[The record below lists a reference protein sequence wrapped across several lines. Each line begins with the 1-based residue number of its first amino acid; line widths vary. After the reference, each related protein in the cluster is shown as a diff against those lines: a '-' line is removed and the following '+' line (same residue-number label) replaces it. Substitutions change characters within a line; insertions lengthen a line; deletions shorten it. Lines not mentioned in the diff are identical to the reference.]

1 MTAHKRLRTK
11 TVVLLALMIVAGAT
25 GDVLLSKGVKQI
37 GELEQW
43 TTVGV
48 AAFLGSVFTNVT
60 VWLGIA
66 CLIGY
71 FVSYMLVL
79 SWADFSFVLPAS
91 ALTYVLVPVLARIF
105 LNESVTPLRWAGVAC
120 IFLGVVLVGLT
131 PPSTTASASSLE
143 PGGATQGSVEK

>member
-11 TVVLLALMIVAGAT
+11 TLVLLALMVVAGAT
-25 GDVLLSKGVKQI
+25 GDVLLSMGVKQI
-37 GELEQW
+37 GELQHW
-43 TTVGV
+43 TPEGV
-48 AAFLGSVFTNVT
+48 ATFLGNVFTNVT

-91 ALTYVLVPVLARIF
+91 ALTYVLVPVLARIV

-120 IFLGVVLVGLT
+120 IFFGVVLVGIT
-131 PPSTTASASSLE
+131 PPSTTAKSPRLE
-143 PGGATQGSVEK
+143 PGGSVQG

>member
-37 GELEQW
+37 GELQHW
-43 TTVGV
+43 TPR
-48 AAFLGSVFTNVT
+48 ALAEFLSSVFTNAT

-66 CLIGY
+66 CLIAY
-71 FVSYMLVL
+71 FVCYMLVL

-91 ALTYVLVPVLARIF
+91 ALTYVLVPVLARVF
-105 LNESVTPLRWAGVAC
+105 LNEMVTPLRWAGVGC
-120 IFLGVVLVGLT
+120 IFLGVMLVGLT
-131 PPSTTASASSLE
+131 PPSTTRASADHPAE
-143 PGGATQGSVEK
+143 QD

>member
-11 TVVLLALMIVAGAT
+11 TVVLLALMVVAGAT
-25 GDVLLSKGVKQI
+25 GDVLLSMGVKQI
-37 GELEQW
+37 GELQHW
-43 TTVGV
+43 TPEGV
-48 AAFLGSVFTNVT
+48 AAFLVSVFTNVT

-66 CLIGY
+66 CLVGY

-91 ALTYVLVPVLARIF
+91 ALTYVLVPVLARIV
-105 LNESVTPLRWAGVAC
+105 LNESVTPLRWAGVGC

-131 PPSTTASASSLE
+131 PPSTTHAQADHPAE
-143 PGGATQGSVEK
+143 QA

>member
-11 TVVLLALMIVAGAT
+11 TLVLLALMVVAGAT
-25 GDVLLSKGVKQI
+25 GDVLLSMGVKQI
-37 GELEQW
+37 GELQHW
-43 TTVGV
+43 TPAGV
-48 AAFLGSVFTNVT
+48 AAFLWSVFTNVT

-91 ALTYVLVPVLARIF
+91 ALTYVLVPVLARIV

-131 PPSTTASASSLE
+131 PPSTTTKSPRLE
-143 PGGATQGSVEK
+143 PGGSVQG